1 MLSIEEFLSRR
12 ARTLLKRYKY
22 LIYFHYRFSSFGKLE
37 IKFLFGKFR
46 SENQFTER
54 TTTDNFLIII
64 FLRYPLIIASLLL
77 IFCSL

>member
-22 LIYFHYRFSSFGKLE
+22 LIHFHYRFSSFGKLE

-54 TTTDNFLIII
+54 TTTDNFLITH
-64 FLRYPLIIASLLL
+64 FLSVMLFL
-77 IFCSL
+77 